1 MPEEIQKRK
10 TYTSNEVKSRYN
22 KKTYVQYAIK
32 LRKIEDA
39 DIIALIEE
47 EKQKGFGITE
57 AIKNLIKR

>member
-1 MPEEIQKRK
+1 MSEEIKKRK